1 MPTWTDIIDG
11 LGRQTPQAAMQW
23 LDRQLQDS
31 LGQISALYGGAN
43 VICYSS
49 AFLQKPHTACQIMAD
64 DINGFM
70 TVVHQM
76 DTSKGL
82 VLILHTPG
90 GVVTAVE
97 TIVGYLHKKFEDITA
112 VVPVYAM
119 SGGTM
124 IALASNRIVMGK
136 QSQLG
141 PIDPQMPFQNRTV
154 SARAIIDGFY
164 RAESDI
170 EKDTKLAH
178 LWAPILQSMGPSLLV
193 EASEALEYSEH
204 LVKTWL
210 RKRMLADADVDAEE
224 VAEKF
229 NAMHDEG
236 IFVHGQ
242 RIDIDSVREW
252 GLVVEEMEA
261 TQEKQDAIL
270 TAYHLATVIFEHS
283 ATIKVIC
290 NHQGKRWVK
299 NHVGRASPPR
309 GVTE

>member
-11 LGRQTPQAAMQW
+11 LARQAPQEAMRW
-23 LDRQLQDS
+23 LDRQLQNS
-31 LGQISALYGGAN
+31 LGDIGALYGGAN

-76 DTSKGL
+76 DTRKGL

-97 TIVGYLHKKFEDITA
+97 TIVGYLHKKFADITA

-141 PIDPQMPFQNRTV
+141 LIDPQMPFQNRTV
-154 SARAIIDGFY
+154 SARAIIDGFH
-164 RAESDI
+164 RAELDI
-170 EKDTKLAH
+170 EKDTKRAH

-193 EASEALEYSEH
+193 EASEALDYSEH
-204 LVKTWL
+204 LVETWL
-210 RKRMLADADVDAEE
+210 SKRMLSGADVDAAE

-229 NAMHDEG
+229 NAMGEG

-261 TQEKQDAIL
+261 AQEKQDAIL
-270 TAYHLATVIFEHS
+270 TAYHFATVIFEHS
-283 ATIKVIC
+283 ATIKMIC
-290 NHQGKRWVK
+290 NHQGKKWVK
-299 NHVGRASPPR
+299 NHVGQASPPR
-309 GVTE
+309 ATE

>member
-1 MPTWTDIIDG
+1 MPAWTDIIDS
-11 LGRQTPQAAMQW
+11 LGRQNPQEAMQW
-23 LDRQLQDS
+23 LDRQLQSS
-31 LGQISALYGGAN
+31 LGRISDLYGGAN

-82 VLILHTPG
+82 VLLLHTPG

-97 TIVGYLHKKFEDITA
+97 TIVGYLHKKFQDITA

-124 IALASNRIVMGK
+124 IALASNKIVMGK

-154 SARAIIDGFY
+154 SARAIIDGFG

-170 EKDTKLAH
+170 ERDTKLAH

-193 EASEALEYSEH
+193 EASEALSYSEH
-204 LVKTWL
+204 LVETWL
-210 RKRMLADADVDAEE
+210 SKRMLADGRVNAEE

-229 NAMHDEG
+229 NAMGEG

-252 GLVVEEMEA
+252 GLVVEEMEEN
-261 TQEKQDAIL
+261 QEIQDAIL
-270 TAYHLATVIFEHS
+270 TAYHFATVIFEHS

-290 NHQGKRWVK
+290 NHQGKKWVK
-299 NHVGRASPPR
+299 NHIEQTSPPMR
-309 GVTE
+309 TAE